1 MSILTGNEAFAAMA
15 AGQSIECRHKDAT
28 VFDVIGNFPATVLVN
43 PEYEFRVALKFMTIG
58 HLDIDVPESIQS
70 FEELIAGK
78 YYYIPNLQNPD
89 LPVEIL
95 NWHECEPHL
104 RRYIAMNL
112 LHDSKENAIAHTRAF
127 ICLNNGSLDPVIVP
141 EKTEKP
147 KRKSRA
153 QKPTENTDA
162 VVAKVEDEEIETDP
176 IKLVEKFTAQIAAFT
191 KTEDVLSYRHVF
203 LANGYLDRN
212 DQQHLCKLCEDK
224 LTELDPEQYTPKV
237 DPEPV
242 NEIEQVLGP
251 IINKPDA
258 ELTVANLQKL
268 QQEAELLCSKPAE
281 ESAEDKYQA
290 LLDDLISRAAVAAT
304 PAEANALVGY
314 TKEWTE
320 EQRKPLLTAISN
332 RLVQLS
338 PKPVDEQPPSL
349 MIQIQN
355 APDLTTLD
363 ALEIDV
369 SARAPEIQPKLMD
382 YVKKRRFELENAP
395 DAVAS

>member
-28 VFDVIGNFPATVLVN
+28 VFDAIGNFPATVFFDTDH
-43 PEYEFRVALKFMTIG
+43 EFRIAIVFMTIG
-58 HLDIDVPESIQS
+58 EIQVPEAVKEMPAKGIQCFTPS
-70 FEELIAGK
+70 VLTEELSKGFKWKNSANDLVLLNRGLVHLVQEHAETHAKALIAVSG
-78 YYYIPNLQNPD
+78 
-89 LPVEIL
+89 
-95 NWHECEPHL
+95 
-104 RRYIAMNL
+104 
-112 LHDSKENAIAHTRAF
+112 
-127 ICLNNGSLDPVIVP
+127 GSLESPA
-141 EKTEKP
+141 ET
-147 KRKSRA
+147 
-153 QKPTENTDA
+153 
-162 VVAKVEDEEIETDP
+162 VVAKPEINVAE
-176 IKLVEKFTAQIAAFT
+176 
-191 KTEDVLSYRHVF
+191 
-203 LANGYLDRN
+203 
-212 DQQHLCKLCEDK
+212 
-224 LTELDPEQYTPKV
+224 
-237 DPEPV
+237 PEPV

-251 IINKPDA
+251 IANKQDND
-258 ELTVANLQKL
+258 LSVANLQKL
-268 QQEAELLCSKPAE
+268 QQEAEQLCNKPAE
-281 ESAEDKYQA
+281 ESTEDKYQA
-290 LLDDLISRAAVAAT
+290 LLNDLVGRAAVAAT

-349 MIQIQN
+349 MVQIQN

>member
-28 VFDVIGNFPATVLVN
+28 VFDAIRNFPATVFFDAD
-43 PEYEFRVALKFMTIG
+43 YEFRIAIVFMAIGEMQVPEAVKEAPAKGIQCFTPSVLTEELSKGFKWKNSANDLVLLNRGLVHLVQEHAETHAKALIAVSGGSLESPAETIVAKPE
-58 HLDIDVPESIQS
+58 IDV
-70 FEELIAGK
+70 
-78 YYYIPNLQNPD
+78 
-89 LPVEIL
+89 
-95 NWHECEPHL
+95 
-104 RRYIAMNL
+104 
-112 LHDSKENAIAHTRAF
+112 
-127 ICLNNGSLDPVIVP
+127 
-141 EKTEKP
+141 
-147 KRKSRA
+147 
-153 QKPTENTDA
+153 
-162 VVAKVEDEEIETDP
+162 
-176 IKLVEKFTAQIAAFT
+176 
-191 KTEDVLSYRHVF
+191 
-203 LANGYLDRN
+203 
-212 DQQHLCKLCEDK
+212 
-224 LTELDPEQYTPKV
+224 V

-251 IINKPDA
+251 IVNKPDA

-349 MIQIQN
+349 MVQIQN

>member
-28 VFDVIGNFPATVLVN
+28 VFDAIRNFPATVFFDADH
-43 PEYEFRVALKFMTIG
+43 EFRIAIVFMAIGEMQVPEAVKEAPAKGIQCFTPSVLTEELSKGFKWKNSANDLVLLNRGLVHLVQEHAETHAKALIAVSGGSLESPAETIVAKPE
-58 HLDIDVPESIQS
+58 IDV
-70 FEELIAGK
+70 
-78 YYYIPNLQNPD
+78 
-89 LPVEIL
+89 
-95 NWHECEPHL
+95 
-104 RRYIAMNL
+104 
-112 LHDSKENAIAHTRAF
+112 
-127 ICLNNGSLDPVIVP
+127 
-141 EKTEKP
+141 
-147 KRKSRA
+147 
-153 QKPTENTDA
+153 
-162 VVAKVEDEEIETDP
+162 
-176 IKLVEKFTAQIAAFT
+176 
-191 KTEDVLSYRHVF
+191 
-203 LANGYLDRN
+203 
-212 DQQHLCKLCEDK
+212 
-224 LTELDPEQYTPKV
+224 V

-251 IINKPDA
+251 IVNKPDA

-349 MIQIQN
+349 MVQIQN

-369 SARAPEIQPKLMD
+369 SARAPEIQPKLMG

>member
-28 VFDVIGNFPATVLVN
+28 VFDAIGNFPATVLVN

-70 FEELIAGK
+70 FEELVAGK

-127 ICLNNGSLDPVIVP
+127 ICLNNGSLDPVIVS

-153 QKPTENTDA
+153 QKPTENTD
-162 VVAKVEDEEIETDP
+162 V
-176 IKLVEKFTAQIAAFT
+176 
-191 KTEDVLSYRHVF
+191 
-203 LANGYLDRN
+203 
-212 DQQHLCKLCEDK
+212 
-224 LTELDPEQYTPKV
+224 V

-251 IINKPDA
+251 IVNKPDA

-349 MIQIQN
+349 MVQIQN

-369 SARAPEIQPKLMD
+369 SARALEIQPKLMD